1 MAAYATPVAPTV
13 LFPGIRFATSDG
25 SGDITSG
32 IEASTSYVLLDVTAT
47 TGDFPAYETAGLVTG
62 HSDAA
67 DVCQLLYAL
76 LHGITA
82 AYNTA
87 FAVEA
92 DKPPHWVSA
101 LSSTIDSTT
110 GEITRNYYNQFI
122 TGVSG
127 EEVVHS

>member
-1 MAAYATPVAPTV
+1 MAYTTPAAPTT
-13 LFPGIRFATSDG
+13 LLPGIRFATSDA

-32 IEASTSYVLLDVTAT
+32 IEASTSYVLLDVTET
-47 TGDFPAYETAGLVTG
+47 TGDFPAYTTAGT
-62 HSDAA
+62 SDAA
-67 DVCQLLYAL
+67 DVCQLLYAI

-87 FAVEA
+87 YAVDA
-92 DKPPHWVSA
+92 DTPPHWVSV

-127 EEVVHS
+127 EEVVPTT